1 MSEEDVH
8 KSIIDWLRYSLPE
21 GSVFHHSPNEG
32 RHQVQYR
39 MKQKRLGV
47 QFGWPD
53 LEIFCNPTWWCGEKP
68 WAPVFLEIK
77 AEKGRLSEN
86 QKDVLEKL
94 DKAGCYTTVVRSID
108 EARSFLSK
116 LMRLKDVS

>member
-1 MSEEDVH
+1 
-8 KSIIDWLRYSLPE
+8 
-21 GSVFHHSPNEG
+21 
-32 RHQVQYR
+32 

-53 LEIFCNPTWWCGEKP
+53 LEIFCNPTWWCGEKQ

-86 QKDVLEKL
+86 QKNVLEKL